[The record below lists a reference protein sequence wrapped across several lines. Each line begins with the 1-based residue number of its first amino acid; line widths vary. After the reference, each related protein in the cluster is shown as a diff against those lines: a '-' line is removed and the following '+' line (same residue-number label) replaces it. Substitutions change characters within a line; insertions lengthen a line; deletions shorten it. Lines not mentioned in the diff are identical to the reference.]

1 MEDKKN
7 ISSFI
12 TLVVEWEWY
21 FTKKSILLLLIPKLV
36 DKTSWNTWHVI
47 ISIATSLVIEW

>member
-1 MEDKKN
+1 MMFNLKVSSSKLLTNGGQEN

-12 TLVVEWEWY
+12 TLVVEWECY

-36 DKTSWNTWHVI
+36 DKTS
-47 ISIATSLVIEW
+47 